1 VTRPDDLE
9 PDHLEPVVLE
19 PDDLDPKEPD
29 PDDQGREED
38 RWARAVLATVAEP
51 GDRALHELVARV
63 GGARALAALRTG
75 HAADSVPAALRYQ
88 ARIGLADPVAL
99 HELTVRAGARLVVP
113 TDAEWPAGLDLL
125 GGLAGAVS
133 APPLALWVRGTHRL
147 ADAQPRVVVAV
158 VGARAATTY
167 GCDVASSIAYELAER
182 GVVVVSGA
190 AYGIDGAA
198 HRAALAA
205 GGTTVAVLASGV
217 DRAYPVGHEALLERI
232 AAQGAVVSEAPPG
245 RHPSRARFLTRN
257 RIIAAM
263 SAGVVVVEAAL
274 RSGALNTAH
283 WATQLSTH
291 VMAVPGPVTSAM
303 SAGPHRAVIDRG
315 ASLVT
320 DAADVLEL
328 VSPVGVGTQAMRRG
342 EERPRDHLP
351 ADAVALLEA
360 LPARA
365 AREAGQ
371 LAVAAGLSVDAAI
384 GALGLLAADRWV
396 ERAEAGWRRVPRRG

>member
-1 VTRPDDLE
+1 
-9 PDHLEPVVLE
+9 
-19 PDDLDPKEPD
+19 
-29 PDDQGREED
+29 
-38 RWARAVLATVAEP
+38 
-51 GDRALHELVARV
+51 
-63 GGARALAALRTG
+63 
-75 HAADSVPAALRYQ
+75 
-88 ARIGLADPVAL
+88 
-99 HELTVRAGARLVVP
+99 
-113 TDAEWPAGLDLL
+113 
-125 GGLAGAVS
+125 
-133 APPLALWVRGTHRL
+133 
-147 ADAQPRVVVAV
+147 V

-205 GGTTVAVLASGV
+205 GGTTVAVLSSGV

-328 VSPVGVGTQAMRRG
+328 VSPVGVGTQAMGPPAGRRSRAAG
-342 EERPRDHLP
+342 GAACSGRPRS
-351 ADAVALLEA
+351 
-360 LPARA
+360 RA
-365 AREAGQ
+365 AGGRSRAERGRRDRRARTARRRPVGRTGGGR
-371 LAVAAGLSVDAAI
+371 LAAGPAARLTRCLPPGTGWHTV
-384 GALGLLAADRWV
+384 GA
-396 ERAEAGWRRVPRRG
+396 